1 MNQRKISILA
11 NQKWVLSNREI
22 ETYLMKIDSK
32 NIKFNKDKSILKLKY
47 LFAFIIV
54 ILSFVRL
61 LYIYIR
67 QFFIVPNIVGKLTSI
82 FLTVGRNYEINNM
95 NKIIEGGKKNSVV
108 IDAFILTDFMNNTR
122 VGIVD
127 LLKCFSTSVI
137 DFFSVLRINF
147 PNRVM
152 FLIFKNGILFTPLYS
167 YFKCF
172 FLTLK
177 QKYGDIKV
185 YSDGAL
191 IQGQAAILSGLKVT
205 RAYHGLMQTIHPDV
219 YPDYHIT
226 YVYSEDEKR
235 YLSKIGIDSNV
246 YKFNKVT
253 TKKKIVVFFMAE
265 SASMV
270 GSSNFNNIVNLF
282 KRAQYKILIK
292 YHPLN
297 KASENLKK
305 EYKLENLNWGNILD
319 LSETEEIDGI
329 SASSIIKNTSP
340 SFVVAWGSTSL
351 CESLN
356 MGVIPIA
363 LLIDEDSP
371 VYNMPK
377 RSLEWPLKSDTISDL
392 IFDKLDYDSELRKLK
407 C

>member
-82 FLTVGRNYEINNM
+82 FLTAGRNYEINNM

-122 VGIVD
+122 VSIVD

-152 FLIFKNGILFTPLYS
+152 FLIFKNGILITPLYS

-185 YSDGAL
+185 YTDGAL

-205 RAYHGLMQTIHPDV
+205 RTYHGLMQTIHPDV

-226 YVYSEDEKR
+226 YV
-235 YLSKIGIDSNV
+235 
-246 YKFNKVT
+246 
-253 TKKKIVVFFMAE
+253 
-265 SASMV
+265 
-270 GSSNFNNIVNLF
+270 
-282 KRAQYKILIK
+282 
-292 YHPLN
+292 
-297 KASENLKK
+297 
-305 EYKLENLNWGNILD
+305 
-319 LSETEEIDGI
+319 
-329 SASSIIKNTSP
+329 
-340 SFVVAWGSTSL
+340 
-351 CESLN
+351 
-356 MGVIPIA
+356 
-363 LLIDEDSP
+363 
-371 VYNMPK
+371 
-377 RSLEWPLKSDTISDL
+377 
-392 IFDKLDYDSELRKLK
+392 
-407 C
+407 

>member
-1 MNQRKISILA
+1 
-11 NQKWVLSNREI
+11 
-22 ETYLMKIDSK
+22 
-32 NIKFNKDKSILKLKY
+32 
-47 LFAFIIV
+47 
-54 ILSFVRL
+54 
-61 LYIYIR
+61 
-67 QFFIVPNIVGKLTSI
+67 
-82 FLTVGRNYEINNM
+82 
-95 NKIIEGGKKNSVV
+95 
-108 IDAFILTDFMNNTR
+108 NTR

-152 FLIFKNGILFTPLYS
+152 FLIFKNGILITPLYS

-185 YSDGAL
+185 YTDGAL

-205 RAYHGLMQTIHPDV
+205 RTYHGLMQTIHPDV

-297 KASENLKK
+297 KASENLK
-305 EYKLENLNWGNILD
+305 
-319 LSETEEIDGI
+319 
-329 SASSIIKNTSP
+329 
-340 SFVVAWGSTSL
+340 
-351 CESLN
+351 
-356 MGVIPIA
+356 
-363 LLIDEDSP
+363 
-371 VYNMPK
+371 
-377 RSLEWPLKSDTISDL
+377 
-392 IFDKLDYDSELRKLK
+392 
-407 C
+407 